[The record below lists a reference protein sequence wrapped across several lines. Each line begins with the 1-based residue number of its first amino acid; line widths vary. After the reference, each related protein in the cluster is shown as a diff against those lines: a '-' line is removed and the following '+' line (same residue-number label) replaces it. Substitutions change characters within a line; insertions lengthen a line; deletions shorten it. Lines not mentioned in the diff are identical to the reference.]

1 MNKEN
6 TEFFKLIEEWF
17 VTIPDKTEK
26 GLRELLK
33 GERPIDAGTSVTH
46 KVSSESALLLYN
58 YDLETVNYKLRRKF
72 SESVIFNR
80 AEIKYLTK
88 TLNLDD
94 SQAEALYFLNL
105 LILRNEFVKNQMKV
119 YEEFIASTLSNAF
132 KTINQEGVSDTLR
145 KFRKASNK
153 TKNTFVEGTGLTYIE
168 RLKQNAHLFI
178 KTPNVG
184 RPIDRE
190 EKTGKITSAIRE
202 LFDKSLNLKNESDK
216 NDILSGKI
224 VPSRITKSKVA
235 LQLKISRPQFDKWLN
250 VAKLDFEE
258 LVNSVQSEFYQSLRN
273 QTNKKRQ

>member
-1 MNKEN
+1 MNKED

-26 GLRELLK
+26 GLRELLR

-46 KVSSESALLLYN
+46 KVSSEYALLLYN
-58 YDLETVNYKLRRKF
+58 YDLDAIVYKLRRKF
-72 SESVIFNR
+72 SESAVFNR
-80 AEIKYLTK
+80 TEIKYLRK

-94 SQAEALYFLNL
+94 SQAEAVYFLNL
-105 LILRNEFVKNQMKV
+105 LILRNEFVKDQMKI

-145 KFRKASNK
+145 KFRKVSNK

-190 EKTGKITSAIRE
+190 EKTEKITSAIKE
-202 LFDKSLNLKNESDK
+202 LFDEILNSKNESNK
-216 NDILSGKI
+216 IDILSGKT
-224 VPSRITKSKVA
+224 VLPRITKSKVA
-235 LQLKISRPQFDKWLN
+235 LQLNISRPQFDKWLN
-250 VAKLDFEE
+250 ANKLDFEE
-258 LVNSVQSEFYQSLRN
+258 LVSSVQSEFYQSLRN
-273 QTNKKRQ
+273 

>member
-1 MNKEN
+1 MNREN

-17 VTIPDKTEK
+17 ITIPDKTEK
-26 GLRELLK
+26 GFRELLK

-58 YDLETVNYKLRRKF
+58 YDLDTIIYKLRRKF

-80 AEIKYLTK
+80 AEIKYLNK
-88 TLNLDD
+88 TFNLDD
-94 SQAEALYFLNL
+94 SQAEAVYFLNL
-105 LILRNEFVKNQMKV
+105 LILRNEFVRDQVKI
-119 YEEFIASTLSNAF
+119 YEEFLASILSSTF
-132 KTINQEGVSDTLR
+132 KTIDQEGVSDALK
-145 KFRKASNK
+145 KFRKVSSK
-153 TKNTFVEGTGLTYIE
+153 TKNIFVEGVGLTYIE

-190 EKTGKITSAIRE
+190 EKTEKITLAIKE
-202 LFDKSLNLKNESDK
+202 LFDESLNSKNESNK

-235 LQLKISRPQFDKWLN
+235 LQLKISRPQFNKWLN
-250 VAKLDFEE
+250 ATKLDFEE

-273 QTNKKRQ
+273 QMSKQKQ